1 MQPCRIQ
8 WNLIYLALLSAVT
21 AHAMFGRTSSF
32 SFRICCSGDF
42 ISFPRCSEMN
52 YIMHSTKGGRKAKER
67 RGKHKTGS
75 DRGEKNALAEIGGCG
90 HEQLAIESFL
100 SCILFQVYLEFAAKG
115 AWVVGAPWHSVSVD
129 ESVNL
134 QKKVG
139 DASTS
144 AWSLWWR
151 NLGRSDLSGPL
162 HTCACG
168 KHNMNPATFRLT
180 AQRV

>member
-1 MQPCRIQ
+1 
-8 WNLIYLALLSAVT
+8 
-21 AHAMFGRTSSF
+21 
-32 SFRICCSGDF
+32 
-42 ISFPRCSEMN
+42 MN

-75 DRGEKNALAEIGGCG
+75 DRGGKNALAEIGGCG

-139 DASTS
+139 DVRLEPLMTKFR
-144 AWSLWWR
+144 SLR
-151 NLGRSDLSGPL
+151 LKR
-162 HTCACG
+162 
-168 KHNMNPATFRLT
+168 TFAYL
-180 AQRV
+180 RVWKA

>member
-1 MQPCRIQ
+1 MKP
-8 WNLIYLALLSAVT
+8 NLLSFT
-21 AHAMFGRTSSF
+21 
-32 SFRICCSGDF
+32 ICSDGTCHVRKNQQLF
-42 ISFPRCSEMN
+42 IQDLLQWWFHQLPSLLWNELYYAQYKRWQKSQGEAGKTQN
-52 YIMHSTKGGRKAKER
+52 RKWQ
-67 RGKHKTGS
+67 RG
-75 DRGEKNALAEIGGCG
+75 KNALAEIGGCG

>member
-1 MQPCRIQ
+1 MPCSGEPAAFHSGFAAVVISSAS
-8 WNLIYLALLSAVT
+8 LTALKWTILCTVQKVAEKPRRGGENTKQEVT
-21 AHAMFGRTSSF
+21 EGKKCFGRNWWMWTWATDH
-32 SFRICCSGDF
+32 RV
-42 ISFPRCSEMN
+42 
-52 YIMHSTKGGRKAKER
+52 
-67 RGKHKTGS
+67 
-75 DRGEKNALAEIGGCG
+75 
-90 HEQLAIESFL
+90 FL
-100 SCILFQVYLEFAAKG
+100 SRILFQVYLEFAAKG
-115 AWVVGAPWHSVSVD
+115 AWVVGAPWCSVSVD

-151 NLGRSDLSGPL
+151 NLGPSDLSGPL

-168 KHNMNPATFRLT
+168 KHNINPTTFRLT